1 MMPIER
7 MRPEDFDA
15 VFRLLS
21 QNFPAGAQGTVDCA
35 DLLSMA
41 MMIDS
46 GAWIITYADL
56 GQQAFPLRLTS
67 IENPEHFSARREIKQ
82 HSARRESAGAVLFQR
97 GRCMPHDSMP
107 WTYEST
113 FFVSGRASPEALCVW
128 LMLTSTT

>member
-46 GAWIITYADL
+46 GAWIITY
-56 GQQAFPLRLTS
+56 FR
-67 IENPEHFSARREIKQ
+67 ARREIK
-82 HSARRESAGAVLFQR
+82 AVQ
-97 GRCMPHDSMP
+97 CPP
-107 WTYEST
+107 
-113 FFVSGRASPEALCVW
+113 
-128 LMLTSTT
+128 